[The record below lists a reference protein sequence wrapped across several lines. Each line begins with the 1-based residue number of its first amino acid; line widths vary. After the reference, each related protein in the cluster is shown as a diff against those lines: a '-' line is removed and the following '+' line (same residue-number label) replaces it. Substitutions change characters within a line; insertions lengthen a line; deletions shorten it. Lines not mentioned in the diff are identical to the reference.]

1 MNKSEKG
8 APHGAK
14 AAEVYGIVGY
24 LSSLFSFALWIIWAY
39 TPDWVLRSMGI
50 TYYPDR
56 YWAVALPTWFIFLV
70 IYIVIVYNAWNII
83 NTNRFESYYTIR
95 DTIEVPKTTN
105 EKEIQSFHTTQSI
118 APADDIPISQ
128 INRILFCSTQH
139 PQ

>member
-24 LSSLFSFALWIIWAY
+24 LSSLFSFGGVKGSCMLALTCSPAALWIIWAY

-56 YWAVALPTWFIFLV
+56 
-70 IYIVIVYNAWNII
+70 
-83 NTNRFESYYTIR
+83 
-95 DTIEVPKTTN
+95 
-105 EKEIQSFHTTQSI
+105 
-118 APADDIPISQ
+118 
-128 INRILFCSTQH
+128 
-139 PQ
+139 